1 MTEINKSKA
10 EAYELKKQLE
20 EEIIEVAN
28 GEIINISCNYKN
40 FENIL
45 IEKFFPYNAG
55 ELGEYEANIR
65 HDIVMEALNKNKSYL
80 YMFPNNIG
88 EKAIPIK
95 KELEI
100 TLKTFELLLDLYK
113 DSKNLTLD
121 CAEDLVET
129 LLVYFRRLDISGNLI
144 PHWATEETKEKLRLS
159 VTAAPENFDRPW
171 PDAAKRYVHS
181 VYLYDT
187 YSPKS
192 AKDTFENYITYDL
205 RPCDM
210 EQILEDCAELQ
221 EYFGADFVRLML
233 EHLDVGEF
241 EKFRYFLLKITQERC
256 QFLHNVLFPNHSF
269 IRHKIK
275 APK

>member
-1 MTEINKSKA
+1 MTEINKSKV
-10 EAYELKKQLE
+10 EAYELTKQLE

-28 GEIINISCNYKN
+28 GEIINISCNYKK

-45 IEKFFPYNAG
+45 IKKFFPYNAC
-55 ELGEYEANIR
+55 EIGEYEANIR

-80 YMFPNNIG
+80 YMFQNNQG
-88 EKAIPIK
+88 EKEIPIK

-113 DSKNLTLD
+113 DSKNLTLS
-121 CAEDLVET
+121 CAEDLIET
-129 LLVYFRRLDISGNLI
+129 LLVYFRRLDVTGNLI
-144 PHWATEETKEKLRLS
+144 PHWAQEETKEKLRLS

-171 PDAAKRYVHS
+171 PEAAKMYVHS
-181 VYLYDT
+181 VYLYNT

-210 EQILEDCAELQ
+210 EKILEDCADLQ
-221 EYFGADFVRLML
+221 EYFGADFVRLLL
-233 EHLDVGEF
+233 EHLDVGGF

-256 QFLHNVLFPNHSF
+256 NFLHNVLFPGHSF

-275 APK
+275 QA